1 MRLLTRMSVVAGA
14 GAGRWEMLLRPL
26 PGRAPLLGK
35 GQGA

>member
-1 MRLLTRMSVVAGA
+1 MRLLTRTSVVT

-26 PGRAPLLGK
+26 PGRVPLLGK